1 MIDTVTW
8 VTACRELP
16 ESTDL
21 IHACER
27 GEDDEFLN
35 WTLKICELSLG
46 EGWEVANI
54 ILLGH
59 ILFEQYQE
67 SRDGA

>member
-1 MIDTVTW
+1 METVEW
-8 VTACRELP
+8 ITACRDLP

-27 GEDDEFLN
+27 GEDNEFLN
-35 WTLKICELSLG
+35 WALEICQISLG
-46 EGWEVANI
+46 EGWEVASI
-54 ILLGH
+54 ILTGH
-59 ILFEQYQE
+59 KLFEQYQE